1 MVYGTAIEH
10 RNNIFWFQL
19 GLLPS
24 GRAIAKCN
32 AYNAAKF
39 IVEQIAGFVIGHGI
53 NIQCIQIVSFLS
65 AVTG

>member
-24 GRAIAKCN
+24 GRAIAKC
-32 AYNAAKF
+32 NAAKF